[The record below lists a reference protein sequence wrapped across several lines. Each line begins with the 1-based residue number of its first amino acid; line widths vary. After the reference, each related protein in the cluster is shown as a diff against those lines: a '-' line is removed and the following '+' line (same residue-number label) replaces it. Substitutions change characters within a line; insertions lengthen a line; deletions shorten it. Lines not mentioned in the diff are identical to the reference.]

1 MSGSPWFEDLNVG
14 DEFNNVPEVTITEGH
29 MAAHQMAFGDRLAL
43 PLSWPLSKK
52 VTKSPT
58 PLVNSCLVANIAIGL
73 STIPSQRVLG
83 NLFYRGV
90 AFRLPVFLGDTLK
103 TKTSVVALRQNRI
116 KPGRAA
122 SGMAALYIEVSNQ
135 EGQSVLNFYRCPMLP
150 CRDSEAD
157 TGKNDDFDL
166 ISAPLDFDKLKAL
179 VPPWNFKEFSPKQ
192 VHLDEGQRIVIEARD
207 TVTSAPEIVRLT
219 LNLAMT
225 HLDSKKGGYS
235 ERLVYGGHTISLAA
249 AQVSRAL
256 PGLITI
262 ICWFHC
268 EHLAPVFEGDILR
281 SEVLVNQREDY
292 DEFSILDLTVEV
304 FAESEVSV
312 KEGQKETKVLDWR
325 FGVISKG

>member
-1 MSGSPWFEDLNVG
+1 MLESPWFEDLNVG

-43 PLSWPLSKK
+43 PLSWPLSRK

-83 NLFYRGV
+83 NLFYRGL
-90 AFRLPVFLGDTLK
+90 AFKFPVFLGDTLK
-103 TKTSVVALRQNRI
+103 VKTSVIALRQNRI

-122 SGMAALYIEVSNQ
+122 SGMAVLNIEVSNQ
-135 EGQSVLNFYRCPMLP
+135 ENQSVLNFYRCPMLP
-150 CRDSEAD
+150 CRDPDAD
-157 TGKNDDFDL
+157 TKKSDDFDL
-166 ISAPLDFDKLKAL
+166 ISASLDFDKLKAV
-179 VPPWNFKEFSPKQ
+179 VPPWNFKKFSPRQ
-192 VHLDEGQRIVIEARD
+192 VPLEVGQRILIEARD

-225 HLDSKKGGYS
+225 HLDSKKGGYTQ
-235 ERLVYGGHTISLAA
+235 RLVYGGHTISLAA
-249 AQVSRAL
+249 AQISRAL

-262 ICWFHC
+262 MGWFHC

-281 SEVLVNQREDY
+281 SEVLVNQRQDHE
-292 DEFSILDLTVEV
+292 EFSILDLTVEV
-304 FAESEVSV
+304 FSESEVSV
-312 KEGQKETKVLDWR
+312 KEEKKETKVLDWR